1 MLDSKTDEKM
11 RIGRPTMGFE
21 CAALTYLRIPTRSV
35 SRPTRGRMWRVS
47 PESDLHSGDALLER
61 AVHRFVGRLL
71 PLDPLGRKESRNE
84 AGEIF
89 AVGQARTA
97 ALWRKL
103 EEVRACEKQRNV
115 PDPCQA

>member
-35 SRPTRGRMWRVS
+35 SRPTRGRMGRVRH
-47 PESDLHSGDALLER
+47 ESDLHGGDALLER
-61 AVHRFVGRLL
+61 SVHRFVGGLL
-71 PLDPLGRKESRNE
+71 PPDPHGRKESRNE

-89 AVGQARTA
+89 AVGHARTA
-97 ALWRKL
+97 VLRRKL
-103 EEVRACEKQRNV
+103 
-115 PDPCQA
+115 